1 MNEEEIR
8 QFREQIMK
16 HQQQRR
22 FRHRLHHQHHHHHHL
37 HGEFNEAM
45 MKEAVEGVSSKA
57 EVFRVFFF
65 SYFDCIAFRFTI
77 WKISSCS

>member
-1 MNEEEIR
+1 MSEEEIR

-22 FRHRLHHQHHHHHHL
+22 FRHRSHHHRHHFHRKC
-37 HGEFNEAM
+37 NETM
-45 MKEAVEGVSSKA
+45 MKEAVEGVSSNA

>member
-1 MNEEEIR
+1 MSEEEIR

-22 FRHRLHHQHHHHHHL
+22 FRHRSHHHRHHFHRKC
-37 HGEFNEAM
+37 NETM
-45 MKEAVEGVSSKA
+45 MKEAVEGVSSNA

-65 SYFDCIAFRFTI
+65 SYFDYIAFRFTI